1 LLNAIWWGR
10 LKLPCLL
17 YKEKIMTVH
26 KIGSKA
32 REKLIVTDKYPEYM
46 PKPIVDTTEL
56 RLRSIEQSLILILN
70 KLDGNTDEKG

>member
-10 LKLPCLL
+10 LKTPLPF
-17 YKEKIMTVH
+17 YKEKIMTTH

-32 REKLIVTDKYPEYM
+32 REKLIVTDQYPEYT
-46 PKPIVDTTEL
+46 PKPIVDSTEL
-56 RLRSIEQSLILILN
+56 RFRSIEQSLNLILK

>member
-1 LLNAIWWGR
+1 VGEFN
-10 LKLPCLL
+10 LPCLL
-17 YKEKIMTVH
+17 HKEKIMTVH

-56 RLRSIEQSLILILN
+56 RLRSIEQSINLILK
-70 KLDGNTDEKG
+70 KLDNGNK